1 MKYDIRRLTLAA
13 DTLLEKNTNPRHRR
27 ILSNY
32 RRHAMLEV
40 SGRYEEIFMPEMT
53 VENPFYRISSADGVL
68 ELDGLEA
75 VKGFY
80 QSLIDKNSTVMLLE
94 HENIIVNDWG
104 FASEAL
110 FHSFMPAETAIAN
123 GHEVP
128 DINANYVESR
138 WVCMMWPFDEA
149 GRMIGER
156 VYQAPTA
163 SLEKCP
169 EEDFLTLDH
178 VRSVFD
184 PILAKRC

>member
-1 MKYDIRRLTLAA
+1 
-13 DTLLEKNTNPRHRR
+13 
-27 ILSNY
+27 
-32 RRHAMLEV
+32 MLEV
-40 SGRYEEIFMPEMT
+40 SGRYEEIFTPDMT
-53 VENPFYRISSADGVL
+53 VSIRSIGSARQTAL

-75 VKGFY
+75 VQGFY
-80 QSLIDKNSTVMLLE
+80 QSLIDNNSTVMLLE

-110 FHSFMPAETAIAN
+110 FHSFIPAETAATN

-128 DINANYVESR
+128 DINAKYIESR
-138 WVCMMWPFDEA
+138 WVCMMWHFDEA

-169 EEDFLTLDH
+169 EEDFLTLIMY
-178 VRSVFD
+178 VQYSILSWRSGVDWYFCS
-184 PILAKRC
+184 ILNSVSKILSKLWKVKHE